1 MTNNCSGTTC
11 LPPTEHILVVLHT
24 HHPALITLIVV
35 TSLALVA
42 MVTLICW
49 RLFGC
54 VCCKLRRKRRSR
66 YKKVSKFFPF
76 SYGKEPQGDDG
87 MALPELGPPKIMG
100 AERETLLNDS
110 DDDSI

>member
-1 MTNNCSGTTC
+1 M
-11 LPPTEHILVVLHT
+11 
-24 HHPALITLIVV
+24 
-35 TSLALVA
+35 
-42 MVTLICW
+42 
-49 RLFGC
+49 
-54 VCCKLRRKRRSR
+54 
-66 YKKVSKFFPF
+66 SKFFPF